1 MGRGRQSALKNDNA
15 DRCNGFELE
24 DMDLDDV
31 RPTIKGFKIK
41 TPKTVFNGW
50 KQPQIKSKHRKKLVQ

>member
-31 RPTIKGFKIK
+31 RPTIKGFKMN
-41 TPKTVFNGW
+41 TPKTVFNG
-50 KQPQIKSKHRKKLVQ
+50 